1 MPSDGDAIACIVG
14 HFCVND
20 ATDTLCLSWHRL
32 WGRVT
37 PNDDGVTGWATVVRS
52 LHGTVAD
59 GTIART
65 VPYAMPLYSYV
76 YDGVSKHCMYVICV

>member
-1 MPSDGDAIACIVG
+1 MPLGSDAIARIADE
-14 HFCVND
+14 FCVQAVAD
-20 ATDTLCLSWHRL
+20 ILCLSWHRL

-37 PNDDGVTGWATVVRS
+37 PNDNGVTGWVTVVRS

-65 VPYAMPLYSYV
+65 APYAMPLYSYV
-76 YDGVSKHCMYVICV
+76 YDGVSKHCM